1 MKQARGDLSLLYHET
16 HINNLN
22 QRMKR
27 KIRRLRVIQRTL
39 NLIVSIAVLGLM
51 VNTYVT
57 FVRHR
62 TIQSGGQT
70 IAIYPV
76 DPITW
81 PTFMMIA
88 TSAVSTLF
96 NISTMA
102 AYCGGVGAAN
112 RVTKWAS
119 YWNYLMHVVSIVV
132 WITTSTIFQAVKGA
146 ADAVPPPRDLYGWS
160 CSNETDTLSAE
171 YTLPVDFNLQC
182 QTQVRFAK
190 L

>member
-1 MKQARGDLSLLYHET
+1 
-16 HINNLN
+16 
-22 QRMKR
+22 MKR

-57 FVRHR
+57 FVTHR

-96 NISTMA
+96 NISVMT
-102 AYCGGVGAAN
+102 AYCWGIGAAN
-112 RVTKWAS
+112 RVTQWAS
-119 YWNYLMHVVSIVV
+119 YWNYLDHVVSIVV
-132 WITTSTIFQAVKGA
+132 WITTSTIFQAIKGA
-146 ADAVPPPRDLYGWS
+146 VDAVPPPRDLYGWT
-160 CSNETDTLSAE
+160 CSNESDTLSAE

-182 QTQVRFAK
+182 QSQVGFAK